1 MGLQRVYQDSQIP
14 NVSSSTISA
23 TTAGTQTLIPSV
35 GTNSIYITD
44 IIIGNGAAQGSVQF
58 GTGVATTL
66 STTLI
71 GSVYIAANTPGL
83 LHNLGTPIKVST
95 NLNFNV
101 TAVSCTTLSITALY
115 YIAP

>member
-14 NVSSSTISA
+14 NQSSSTVTA
-23 TTAGTQTLIPSV
+23 TTAGTQTLIASV

-44 IIIGNGAAQGSVQF
+44 LIISNGAVQGSVQF

-71 GSVYIAANTPGL
+71 PSTFIALNTTLPL
-83 LHNLGTPIKVST
+83 VNLGTPIKINT

>member
-14 NVSSSTISA
+14 NISSSTITA

-44 IIIGNGAAQGSVQF
+44 LIIGNGAVQGSVQF

-66 STTLI
+66 STVVMNSIFVPLNTLT
-71 GSVYIAANTPGL
+71 SL
-83 LHNLGTPIKVST
+83 LNLGTPIKVGT